1 MLPTLA
7 LYASATDHRSVSGA
21 ILRRTKLKAL
31 KEALT
36 GTYTRGE
43 FLGFGAALAG
53 AFTLGRLPGGD
64 HAAAAAQPQTA
75 TPVAG
80 GEPDLI
86 VVNARVLTSEPGVPR
101 AEAFAVKNG
110 RFTAVGSTSDVRNLA
125 TARTPIVDAQQM
137 TVVPGFIDAHCHPS
151 GVEELYGVNTN
162 LRTVREIQSA
172 IRQKAETS
180 APEIWITG
188 FMFDDTKLDRPL
200 TRKDLD
206 EATTEHPVSVAH
218 RGGHTNFYNSK
229 AFELAGITDKTPDP
243 LNGRVAENARNV
255 FARVGKRETFTPE
268 QRRDRARKGMAHMS
282 KLFNAAGLT
291 TVHNAG
297 TNQDHILAYE
307 DCRKNGELT
316 HRAYMMIRS
325 TPAFN
330 GLKAAN
336 IYTGFGDEWIRVGGV
351 KFVADGSASERT
363 MRMSTPYV
371 GTNDYGILT
380 MTQDQ
385 LYEAIDDAH
394 SHNFQVGVHAN
405 GDVTIDMVLKAYER
419 ALQKWP
425 DPNRRHRIEH
435 CTLVNPDLIRRI
447 KASGVI
453 PTPFWTYVYYHG
465 EKWVEYG
472 DEKVN
477 WMFAHRSFLDAGI
490 RVPGASDY
498 TPGPFEPLMAIQS
511 MVTRKDYKGRVWGPK
526 QKVTIDEAL
535 TIATINGAY
544 ASSEENLKGSIAAGK
559 LADFVVLEKD
569 PHDVDLDQIMNI
581 KVNRTVVGGKTVYG
595 G

>member
-1 MLPTLA
+1 MA
-7 LYASATDHRSVSGA
+7 
-21 ILRRTKLKAL
+21 K
-31 KEALT
+31 
-36 GTYTRGE
+36 YTRGE
-43 FLGFGAALAG
+43 FLGFSAALAG
-53 AFTLGRLPGGD
+53 AFTLGRLPG
-64 HAAAAAQPQTA
+64 ASQSALAQTPQGPPA
-75 TPVAG
+75 SSG
-80 GEPDLI
+80 SEPDLV
-86 VVNARVLTSEPGVPR
+86 VVNGNVFTSDAAQPR

-110 RFTAVGSTSDVRNLA
+110 RFVAVGSNADVRNLA
-125 TARTPIVDAQQM
+125 ARRTQILDAERM
-137 TVVPGFIDAHCHPS
+137 TVTPGFIDTHCHPS
-151 GVEELYGVNTN
+151 GVQELYGVNTN
-162 LRTVREIQSA
+162 LRTVREIQAA
-172 IRQKAETS
+172 IKQKAENS
-180 APEIWITG
+180 APEVWVSG

-218 RGGHTNFYNSK
+218 RGGHTTFYNSK
-229 AFELAGITDKTPDP
+229 AFALAGITNQTPDP
-243 LNGRVAENARNV
+243 PDGRFFRDSNGELNGRVAENARNV
-255 FARVGKRETFTPE
+255 FNRVGKRETFTAE
-268 QRRDRARKGMAHMS
+268 QQRDRARKGMAHMS

-291 TVHNAG
+291 SVHNAG
-297 TNQDHILAYE
+297 TSQDAILAYE
-307 DCRKNGELT
+307 DCRRNGELT

-325 TPAFN
+325 QPAFN

-447 KASGVI
+447 KANGVI

-465 EKWVEYG
+465 EKWAAYG
-472 DEKVN
+472 EDNVR

-490 RVPGASDY
+490 PVPGASDY
-498 TPGPFEPLMAIQS
+498 QPGPFEPMMALQS
-511 MVTRKDYKGRVWGPK
+511 MVTRKDYEGRVWGAN
-526 QKVTIDEAL
+526 QKVTVDEAL
-535 TIATINGAY
+535 RIATINGAH
-544 ASSEENLKGSIAAGK
+544 ASYEENVKGSITVGK
-559 LADFVVLEKD
+559 YADFVLLEKD
-569 PHDVDLDQIMNI
+569 PHAVDPDTLKDIRI
-581 KVNRTVVGGKTVYG
+581 VRTVVGGKTVYSRA
-595 G
+595 

>member
-1 MLPTLA
+1 MA
-7 LYASATDHRSVSGA
+7 
-21 ILRRTKLKAL
+21 K
-31 KEALT
+31 
-36 GTYTRGE
+36 YTRGE

-53 AFTLGRLPGGD
+53 AFTLGRLPGAEQ
-64 HAAAAAQPQTA
+64 AASAQP
-75 TPVAG
+75 VASP

-86 VVNARVLTSEPGVPR
+86 VANARVLTSETAMPR

-110 RFTAVGSTSDVRNLA
+110 RFVAVGSTSDVRNLA
-125 TARTPIVDAQQM
+125 TARTPVIDAQRM
-137 TVVPGFIDAHCHPS
+137 TVTPGFIDAHCHPS

-172 IRQKAETS
+172 IRQKAENS
-180 APEIWITG
+180 APGVWING

-229 AFELAGITDKTPDP
+229 AFELAGITAQTPDP
-243 LNGRVAENARNV
+243 SDGRFFKENGELNGRVAENARDV
-255 FARVGKRETFTPE
+255 FERVGTRETLTPE
-268 QRRDRARKGMAHMS
+268 QRRDRARHGMKHMS
-282 KLFNAAGLT
+282 QLFNAAGLT
-291 TVHNAG
+291 SVHNAG
-297 TNQDHILAYE
+297 TGADHVLAYE

-316 HRAYMMIRS
+316 HRAYMMIRA
-325 TPAFN
+325 PQVLA

-336 IYTGFGDEWIRVGGV
+336 MFTGFGDEWIRLGGA

-385 LYEAIDDAH
+385 LYEAVDDAH
-394 SHNFQVGVHAN
+394 SHGFQVGVHAN

-447 KASGVI
+447 KANGVI
-453 PTPFWTYVYYHG
+453 PTPFWTYIYYHG
-465 EKWVEYG
+465 EKWKEYG
-472 DEKVN
+472 DEKIA

-511 MVTRKDYKGRVWGPK
+511 MVTRKDYRGRVWGPS
-526 QKVTIDEAL
+526 QKVTVDEAL

-559 LADFVVLEKD
+559 LADFVMLEKD
-569 PHDVDLDQIMNI
+569 PHDSDPDQIMNI
-581 KVNRTVVGGKTVYG
+581 KVNRTVIGVKTVYG

>member
-1 MLPTLA
+1 M
-7 LYASATDHRSVSGA
+7 G
-21 ILRRTKLKAL
+21 K
-31 KEALT
+31 
-36 GTYTRGE
+36 YTRGE

-53 AFTLGRLPGGD
+53 AFSLGRLGAGHLEPSVS
-64 HAAAAAQPQTA
+64 AQPSTS
-75 TPVAG
+75 G

-86 VVNARVLTSEPGVPR
+86 VVNARVLTSDAALPR
-101 AEAFAVKNG
+101 AEAFAVRSG
-110 RFTAVGSTSDVRNLA
+110 RFVAVGSSADVRNLA
-125 TARTPIVDAQQM
+125 TARAPIIDAQTM

-172 IRQKAETS
+172 IRRKAES
-180 APEIWITG
+180 SSPEIWITG

-218 RGGHTNFYNSK
+218 RGGHTSFYNSK
-229 AFELAGITDKTPDP
+229 AFELAGITARTPDP
-243 LNGRVAENARNV
+243 PDGRYFKENGELNGRVAENARNV
-255 FARVGKRETFTPE
+255 VSRVGKRETFTPE
-268 QRRDRARKGMAHMS
+268 QRRDRARNGMKHMS
-282 KLFNAAGLT
+282 QLFNACGLT
-291 TVHNAG
+291 SVHNAG
-297 TNQDHILAYE
+297 TSQDHILAYE

-325 TPAFN
+325 PQAFT

-336 IYTGFGDEWIRVGGV
+336 ISTGFGDEWIRVGGV

-380 MTQDQ
+380 MTQEQ
-385 LYEAIDDAH
+385 LHEAIDDAH
-394 SHNFQVGVHAN
+394 NHGFQVGVHAN
-405 GDVTIDMVLKAYER
+405 GDVTIDMVLNAYER
-419 ALQKWP
+419 ALRKWP

-447 KASGVI
+447 KANGVI

-465 EKWVEYG
+465 EKWKEYG
-472 DEKVN
+472 DEKVR

-511 MVTRKDYKGRVWGPK
+511 MVTRTDYKGRVWGPN
-526 QKVTIDEAL
+526 QKVSVDEAL
-535 TIATINGAY
+535 TIATLNGAY
-544 ASSEENLKGSIAAGK
+544 ASSEEQVKGSITAGK
-559 LADFVVLEKD
+559 LADFVFLEKD
-569 PHDVDLDQIMNI
+569 PHDVPPDQIMAI
-581 KVNRTVVGGKTVYG
+581 KVNRTVVGGRTVYPKQSS
-595 G
+595 

>member
-1 MLPTLA
+1 MP
-7 LYASATDHRSVSGA
+7 
-21 ILRRTKLKAL
+21 K
-31 KEALT
+31 
-36 GTYTRGE
+36 YTRGE
-43 FLGFGAALAG
+43 FLGFGAVLAG
-53 AFTLGRLPGGD
+53 AFTLGRAPRFGL
-64 HAAAAAQPQTA
+64 AARAQQPPAAPALA
-75 TPVAG
+75 A
-80 GEPDLI
+80 EPDLI
-86 VVNARVLTSEPGVPR
+86 VVNARVLTSDPALPR
-101 AEAFAVKNG
+101 AQAFAVKHG
-110 RFTAVGSTSDVRNLA
+110 RFVAVGSNADVRNLA
-125 TARTPIVDAQQM
+125 TARTTTIDAQQM
-137 TVVPGFIDAHCHPS
+137 AVVPGFIDAHCHPS
-151 GVEELYGVNTN
+151 GVEELFGVNTN
-162 LRTVREIQSA
+162 LRTVREIQAA

-180 APEIWITG
+180 APEVWISG

-218 RGGHTNFYNSK
+218 RGGHTTWYNSK
-229 AFELAGITDKTPDP
+229 AFELAGITKDTPDP
-243 LNGRVAENARNV
+243 PDGRFFRENGELNGRVAENARGV
-255 FARVGKRETFTPE
+255 FARVGKREAFTPE

-291 TVHNAG
+291 SVHNAG

-307 DCRKNGELT
+307 DCRKSGELT

-325 TPAFN
+325 QQAQTA
-330 GLKAAN
+330 LKNAN
-336 IYTGFGDEWIRVGGV
+336 IYTGFGDEWIRVGGF

-371 GTNDYGILT
+371 GTDDYGILT

-435 CTLVNPDLIRRI
+435 CTLVNADLIRRI
-447 KASGVI
+447 KANGVI
-453 PTPFWTYVYYHG
+453 PTPFWTYVYFHG
-465 EKWVEYG
+465 EKWKEYG
-472 DEKVN
+472 DEKVAR
-477 WMFAHRSFLDAGI
+477 MFAHKSFLDAGI

-498 TPGPFEPLMAIQS
+498 TPGPFEPLMAMQS
-511 MVTRKDYKGRVWGPK
+511 MVTRKDYRGRVWGPV
-526 QKVTIDEAL
+526 QKVSVDEAL
-535 TIATINGAY
+535 TIATINGAH
-544 ASSEENLKGSIAAGK
+544 ASSEEAIKGSITAGK

-569 PHDVDLDQIMNI
+569 PHEVDPDQIMNI
-581 KVNRTVVGGKTVYG
+581 KVNRTVVGGKTVYPIERT
-595 G
+595 

>member
-1 MLPTLA
+1 MA
-7 LYASATDHRSVSGA
+7 
-21 ILRRTKLKAL
+21 K
-31 KEALT
+31 
-36 GTYTRGE
+36 YTRGE

-53 AFTLGRLPGGD
+53 AFTLAKLPGGR
-64 HAAAAAQPQTA
+64 ARAAAQPPPSPPLTTA
-75 TPVAG
+75 
-80 GEPDLI
+80 EPDLV
-86 VVNARVLTSEPGVPR
+86 VVNARVYTSDPALPR

-110 RFTAVGSTSDVRNLA
+110 RFVAVGSASDVRNLA
-125 TARTPIVDAQQM
+125 SPRTAVIDAQRM
-137 TVVPGFIDAHCHPS
+137 TVTPGFIDAHCHPS
-151 GVEELYGVNTN
+151 GVQELYGVNTN

-172 IRQKAETS
+172 IKKKADATP
-180 APEIWITG
+180 AGFWVTG

-218 RGGHTNFYNSK
+218 RGGHTNFYNSR
-229 AFELAGITDKTPDP
+229 AFELAGITKDTPDP
-243 LNGRVAENARNV
+243 PDGRFFRDNGDLNGRVAENARDV
-255 FARVGKRETFTPE
+255 LYRVGRRETFTPE
-268 QRRDRARKGMAHMS
+268 QRRERARNGMRHMS
-282 KLFNAAGLT
+282 QLFNATGLT
-291 TVHNAG
+291 SVHNAG
-297 TNQDHILAYE
+297 TTPDAIRAYE
-307 DCRKNGELT
+307 DCRHNGELT

-325 TPAFN
+325 NEAFS

-336 IYTGFGDEWIRVGGV
+336 IYTGFGDEWIRVGGI

-371 GTNDYGILT
+371 GTSDYGILT
-380 MTQDQ
+380 MTQEQ
-385 LYEAIDDAH
+385 LYEAVDDAH

-435 CTLVNPDLIRRI
+435 CTLVNPDLVRRI

-465 EKWVEYG
+465 EKWKEYG
-472 DEKVN
+472 DEKVGR
-477 WMFAHRSFLDAGI
+477 MFAHRSFLDAGI

-511 MVTRKDYKGRVWGPK
+511 MVTRTDYKGRLWGAN
-526 QKVTIDEAL
+526 QKVTVDEAL

-544 ASSEENLKGSIAAGK
+544 ASSEEQLKGSITAGK
-559 LADFVVLEKD
+559 LADFVVLEQD
-569 PHDVDLDQIMNI
+569 PHEVAPDQIMNI
-581 KVNRTVVGGKTVYG
+581 KVNRTVVGGKTVFPKQNS
-595 G
+595 

>member
-1 MLPTLA
+1 MA
-7 LYASATDHRSVSGA
+7 
-21 ILRRTKLKAL
+21 K
-31 KEALT
+31 
-36 GTYTRGE
+36 YTRAE

-53 AFTLGRLPGGD
+53 AFSLGRVSRVEQP
-64 HAAAAAQPQTA
+64 AAAQAAAP
-75 TPVAG
+75 G

-86 VVNARVLTSEPGVPR
+86 VVNARVLTSDAAAPR

-110 RFTAVGSTSDVRNLA
+110 RFTAVGSTGDIRNLA
-125 TARTPIVDAQQM
+125 TAQ
-137 TVVPGFIDAHCHPS
+137 
-151 GVEELYGVNTN
+151 
-162 LRTVREIQSA
+162 
-172 IRQKAETS
+172 
-180 APEIWITG
+180 
-188 FMFDDTKLDRPL
+188 
-200 TRKDLD
+200 
-206 EATTEHPVSVAH
+206 
-218 RGGHTNFYNSK
+218 
-229 AFELAGITDKTPDP
+229 TPDP
-243 LNGRVAENARNV
+243 PDGRFFRENGELNGRVAENARGV
-255 FARVGKRETFTPE
+255 FSRVGKRETFTPE
-268 QRRDRARKGMAHMS
+268 QRRDRGRKGMAHMS

-291 TVHNAG
+291 SVHNAG
-297 TNQDHILAYE
+297 ASQDQILAYE

-325 TPAFN
+325 PQAFS

-465 EKWVEYG
+465 EKWKDYG
-472 DEKVN
+472 DSKIA

-498 TPGPFEPLMAIQS
+498 TPGPFEPLMALQS
-511 MVTRKDYKGRVWGPK
+511 IVTRKDYRGRVWGPN

-544 ASSEENLKGSIAAGK
+544 ASSEENLKGSITGGK

-569 PHDVDLDQIMNI
+569 PHDVDPDQIMNI

>member
-1 MLPTLA
+1 MA
-7 LYASATDHRSVSGA
+7 
-21 ILRRTKLKAL
+21 K
-31 KEALT
+31 
-36 GTYTRGE
+36 YTRGE

-53 AFTLGRLPGGD
+53 AFTVGRLPAGRGMVQSLS
-64 HAAAAAQPQTA
+64 AQPGAVA
-75 TPVAG
+75 T
-80 GEPDLI
+80 GEPDFI
-86 VVNARVLTSEPGVPR
+86 VVNARVLTSDSTTPR
-101 AEAFAVKNG
+101 AEAFAVKHG
-110 RFTAVGSTSDVRNLA
+110 RFIAVGSTSEIRNLA
-125 TARTPIVDAQQM
+125 TSRTPVVDAQRM
-137 TVVPGFIDAHCHPS
+137 TIVPGFIDCHSHPS
-151 GVEELYGVNTN
+151 GVQELYGVNTN
-162 LRTVREIQSA
+162 LRTVREIQAA
-172 IRQKAETS
+172 IKQKAENT
-180 APEIWITG
+180 APEVWVTG

-218 RGGHTNFYNSK
+218 RGGHTNFYNTK
-229 AFELAGITDKTPDP
+229 AFELAGINKDTPDP
-243 LNGRVAENARNV
+243 PDGRFFRENGELNGRVAENARGV
-255 FARVGKRETFTPE
+255 FNRVGKRETFSPE
-268 QRRDRARKGMAHMS
+268 QQRDRARKGMAHMS
-282 KLFNAAGLT
+282 KLFNQVGLT
-291 TVHNAG
+291 SVHNAG
-297 TNQDHILAYE
+297 ASQDQIRAYE

-325 TPAFN
+325 PEAFS

-371 GTNDYGILT
+371 GTDDHGILT
-380 MTQDQ
+380 MTQEQ
-385 LYEAIDDAH
+385 IYEAVDDAH
-394 SHNFQVGVHAN
+394 SHNFQVGIHAN

-425 DPNRRHRIEH
+425 DPERRHRIEH

-447 KASGVI
+447 KANGVI

-465 EKWVEYG
+465 EKWTEYG
-472 DEKVN
+472 DEKVQ
-477 WMFAHRSFLDAGI
+477 WMFAHKSFLDAGI

-498 TPGPFEPLMAIQS
+498 TPGPYDPLMALQS
-511 MVTRKDYKGRVWGPK
+511 MVTRKDYKGRVWGPT
-526 QKVTIDEAL
+526 QKVTVDQAL

-544 ASSEENLKGSIAAGK
+544 ASSEEAIKGSITAGK

-569 PHDVDLDQIMNI
+569 PHDVNADEIMNI
-581 KVNRTVVGGKTVYG
+581 KVNRTVVGGKTVFG

>member
-1 MLPTLA
+1 M
-7 LYASATDHRSVSGA
+7 S
-21 ILRRTKLKAL
+21 K
-31 KEALT
+31 
-36 GTYTRGE
+36 YTRGE

-53 AFTLGRLPGGD
+53 AFALGKAPG
-64 HAAAAAQPQTA
+64 AEQPAAAQAPPA
-75 TPVAG
+75 T

-86 VVNARVLTSEPGVPR
+86 VVNARVLTSDTTLPR

-110 RFTAVGSTSDVRNLA
+110 RFVAVGSTSEIRNLA
-125 TARTPIVDAQQM
+125 TRRTQIIDAERM
-137 TVVPGFIDAHCHPS
+137 TVTPGFIDAHCHPS
-151 GVEELYGVNTN
+151 GVQELYGVNTN
-162 LRTVREIQSA
+162 LRTVREIQAA
-172 IRQKAETS
+172 IKQKAEST
-180 APEIWITG
+180 APEVWVTG

-229 AFELAGITDKTPDP
+229 AFELAGITNQTPDP
-243 LNGRVAENARNV
+243 DDGRFFRDNGELNGRVAENARGV

-268 QRRDRARKGMAHMS
+268 QRRDRGRKGMAHMS

-291 TVHNAG
+291 SVHNAG
-297 TNQDHILAYE
+297 ASQDQILAYE

-325 TPAFN
+325 PQAFS

-385 LYEAIDDAH
+385 LYDAIDDAH

-511 MVTRKDYKGRVWGPK
+511 MVTRTDYKGRVWGAN
-526 QKVTIDEAL
+526 QKVSVDDAL

-544 ASSEENLKGSIAAGK
+544 ASSEENLKGSISAGK
-559 LADFVVLEKD
+559 LADFVFLEKD
-569 PHDVDLDQIMNI
+569 PHAVPPNEIMNI
-581 KVNRTVVGGKTVYG
+581 KINRTVVGGKTVYPVERT
-595 G
+595 